1 MEYLAAKRFA
11 AAPLREEMSKL
22 TRFAA
27 AGALLA
33 AFTTAPAFVAPADA
47 KVIIK
52 ERTKYYSVTGRNG
65 KALFKSI
72 RSRGPKHRITGHAI
86 ATTTT
91 SIKVRNMKFGIRGRN
106 CVVKDVNVF
115 VDITYKYP
123 RWRDRKRA
131 NANVRKAWD
140 AFDARVKKH
149 EETHGRI
156 SREYARSLEKKLKT
170 LFGRKSKGCKD
181 FGRFSERR
189 MKQAYVAFQKRQFNF
204 DRREGSS
211 RSRIRRLQAAL
222 QNAR

>member
-1 MEYLAAKRFA
+1 MVKLSRLAVA
-11 AAPLREEMSKL
+11 ATLL
-22 TRFAA
+22 T
-27 AGALLA
+27 ALV
-33 AFTTAPAFVAPADA
+33 TAPAMVTPADA

-52 ERTKYYSVTGRNG
+52 ERTKYYSVTGRDG
-65 KALFKSI
+65 KSLFRSI
-72 RSRGPKHRITGHAI
+72 RQRGPKHRMTGHAI

-106 CVVKDVNVF
+106 CVVESLNVF

-123 RWRDRKRA
+123 RWRDRNRA
-131 NANVRKAWD
+131 KPNVRKAWD
-140 AFDARVKKH
+140 AFEARVEKH

-181 FGRFSERR
+181 FGKFSERR
-189 MKQAYVAFQKRQFNF
+189 LKQAYVGYLKRQRNF
-204 DRREGSS
+204 DIREGSA

-222 QNAR
+222 LEAN